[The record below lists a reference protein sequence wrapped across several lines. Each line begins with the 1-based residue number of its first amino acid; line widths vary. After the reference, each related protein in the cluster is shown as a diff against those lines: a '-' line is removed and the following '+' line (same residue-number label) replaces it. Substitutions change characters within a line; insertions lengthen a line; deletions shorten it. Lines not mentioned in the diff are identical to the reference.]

1 MPSSQAPYAVPR
13 DIDAT
18 RNIQALFAR
27 YGPRYRWW
35 ATITSIIGHFPTLLT
50 GTIINIAI
58 PNVMGALSMT
68 PEEAQWL
75 ATSYIAASTV
85 TMLLAAWA
93 IENFGMRDTFVGA
106 MLIFAIGSVL
116 GGFATTGEQLIL
128 ARVVQGIGGGLM
140 MPTSMVI
147 LFQVFPTHRRGSAM
161 GIFSLGMI
169 LGAASGPVF
178 GGWLIDNLG
187 WRYVFFMA
195 LPFAMASVPLS
206 MLFLPAREPDAGS
219 PRFDWT
225 GVGLLVIA
233 LTSFLTLM
241 SDGNFYGWGS
251 DRIAILAFICIV
263 SGIAFLYWEANVKDP
278 MFRLTLFLNLK
289 FLAACILTLVL
300 GAGMYASTYLVPI
313 FLQLVQGLT
322 ATDAA
327 LLLLPPTLVV
337 GVFFPIAGRISDS
350 VAPRKMIIFGLLVF
364 AFHAYLFGTADHN
377 TPFVTMV
384 IWLVI
389 GRLGMACAFP
399 SLTAAS
405 VRPLSLELLAAGT
418 GAISFVRQIGGA
430 FGVTFTVVY
439 LQQRTSVQGDAL
451 SAMQSPSNAEVFDLF
466 TRLAPIYE
474 QLGGTPETHDGFGVG
489 GFHLLL
495 SLINGQASLL
505 GFRDAF
511 VAVAIVF
518 AVSVILALLM
528 DNRRPD
534 AIARPSAKGPGPL
547 SLSRG

>member
-1 MPSSQAPYAVPR
+1 MPSSPYPVPQ

-18 RNIQALFAR
+18 RNIRALFAR

-58 PNVMGALSMT
+58 PSVMGALSMT

-93 IENFGMRDTFVGA
+93 IETFGMRDTFVGA

-128 ARVVQGIGGGLM
+128 ARVVQGIGAGLM

-147 LFQVFPTHRRGSAM
+147 LFQVFPTHRRGSSM

-219 PRFDWT
+219 PNFDWT
-225 GVGLLVIA
+225 GVGLLVIS

-289 FLAACILTLVL
+289 FVAACILTLVL

-313 FLQLVQGLT
+313 FLQLVQGLS

-364 AFHAYLFGTADHN
+364 AFHAYLLGTADHN
-377 TPFVTMV
+377 TPFITMV

-389 GRLGMACAFP
+389 GRLGMACCFP

-451 SAMQSPSNAEVFDLF
+451 SAMQSPSNAEVVDLF

-495 SLINGQASLL
+495 SLINGQASML

-518 AVSVILALLM
+518 AASVIPALLM

-534 AIARPSAKGPGPL
+534 AIARVSARVP
-547 SLSRG
+547 